1 MGYVSNFCERSTFT
15 KYQFSSLVQYRL
27 CRSEHI
33 QYSKENFKIMKEEL
47 RGEGGSDVFSS
58 TRHVNPNA
66 NYSSNDFKMKFWSND
81 DAPIIRPLLKTQPSS
96 VAKEI
101 SMGVNH
107 NQADGYGGIACKKIT
122 KISGRSQK
130 QWIAAYAALILSGTA
145 VFGLLVKYKKPK
157 IA

>member
-1 MGYVSNFCERSTFT
+1 
-15 KYQFSSLVQYRL
+15 
-27 CRSEHI
+27 
-33 QYSKENFKIMKEEL
+33 
-47 RGEGGSDVFSS
+47 
-58 TRHVNPNA
+58 
-66 NYSSNDFKMKFWSND
+66 MKFWSND

-107 NQADGYGGIACKKIT
+107 SQADGYGGIACQKVT

-130 QWIAAYAALILSGTA
+130 QWMAAYAALILSGTA
-145 VFGLLVKYKKPK
+145 IFGLLVKYKKPK

>member
-1 MGYVSNFCERSTFT
+1 
-15 KYQFSSLVQYRL
+15 
-27 CRSEHI
+27 
-33 QYSKENFKIMKEEL
+33 MKEEL

-66 NYSSNDFKMKFWSND
+66 NQAEHSAGERNFWKKEKDSVKFPDSRSNYSSNDFKMKFWSND

>member
-1 MGYVSNFCERSTFT
+1 
-15 KYQFSSLVQYRL
+15 
-27 CRSEHI
+27 
-33 QYSKENFKIMKEEL
+33 MKDEL
-47 RGEGGSDVFSS
+47 RGEGGSDVFST

-66 NYSSNDFKMKFWSND
+66 NQAEHSAGERNWWKKEKDTDKSRDSRANSQNLNYSSNEFKMKFWSND

-96 VAKEI
+96 VSKEI

-130 QWIAAYAALILSGTA
+130 QWMAAYAALILSGTA

>member
-1 MGYVSNFCERSTFT
+1 
-15 KYQFSSLVQYRL
+15 
-27 CRSEHI
+27 
-33 QYSKENFKIMKEEL
+33 MKGEL
-47 RGEGGSDVFSS
+47 KGEGGSDVFSS

-66 NYSSNDFKMKFWSND
+66 NQAEHSAGERNFWKKEKDSVKFPDSRSNYSSNDFKMKFWSND

>member
-1 MGYVSNFCERSTFT
+1 MGTFT
-15 KYQFSSLVQYRL
+15 KYQCQALFQYRL
-27 CRSEHI
+27 YRSEHI
-33 QYSKENFKIMKEEL
+33 QYSKEENKIMKDEL
-47 RGEGGSDVFSS
+47 RGEGGSDVFST

-66 NYSSNDFKMKFWSND
+66 NYSSDEFKMKFWSND

-96 VAKEI
+96 VSKEI

-130 QWIAAYAALILSGTA
+130 QWMAAYAALIFSGTA

>member
-1 MGYVSNFCERSTFT
+1 MGSVKPSFSTDCIDLNT
-15 KYQFSSLVQYRL
+15 YNIVKKKS
-27 CRSEHI
+27 
-33 QYSKENFKIMKEEL
+33 KIMKDEL
-47 RGEGGSDVFSS
+47 RGEGGSDVFST

-66 NYSSNDFKMKFWSND
+66 NQAEHRAGERNFWKND

-96 VAKEI
+96 VSKEI

-130 QWIAAYAALILSGTA
+130 QWMAAYAALIFSGTA